1 MTVSDVLV
9 GVDKNVEFKAREQLQ
24 NNLRQMDGV
33 VMVQFQKIKPHCQ
46 GLLIRYDPMKTRTG
60 CILRSLNNFDGQA
73 EWNSCYPGE
82 HCKTCELHLI

>member
-9 GVDKNVEFKAREQLQ
+9 GIDKNTGGRAYEQLQ

-33 VMVQFQKIKPHCQ
+33 VMVQFQKIKPRCQ
-46 GLLIRYDPMKTRTG
+46 GLLIRYDPMKTKAT
-60 CILRSLNNFDGQA
+60 CILRSLSDFDDQA
-73 EWNSCYPGE
+73 QWRSCYPGE